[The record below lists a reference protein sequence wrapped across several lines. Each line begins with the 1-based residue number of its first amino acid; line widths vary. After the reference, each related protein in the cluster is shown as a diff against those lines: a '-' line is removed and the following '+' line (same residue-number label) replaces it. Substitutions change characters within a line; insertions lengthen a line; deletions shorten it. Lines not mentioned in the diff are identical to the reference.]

1 MKFNL
6 NLILS
11 ALSLLFPFI
20 SLEGCF
26 GRRCLNLESNKNSR
40 SNTSAHYRFSPVVVV
55 VSKGD
60 IASTL
65 KKHCYY
71 AALNFNSLVKW
82 TNQSDNCSRE
92 LLLAVVAVL
101 CQEKEG
107 VVLPC
112 EMAIL
117 ATATATAA

>member
-26 GRRCLNLESNKNSR
+26 GKRCLNLDSNKNISSSR
-40 SNTSAHYRFSPVVVV
+40 SSAHYRFSPVVVV
-55 VSKGD
+55 VSKGECKKKGD
-60 IASTL
+60 TASTL

-71 AALNFNSLVKW
+71 AALNFNSLVNW

-92 LLLAVVAVL
+92 
-101 CQEKEG
+101 
-107 VVLPC
+107 
-112 EMAIL
+112 
-117 ATATATAA
+117 